1 MVGNDKVKEAV
12 VGDNVEIQ
20 IKLLDETYFE
30 TIKFGNVL
38 SSLTYSI
45 PVSNKFV
52 MEAMALDL

>member
-1 MVGNDKVKEAV
+1 VKEAV

-45 PVSNKFV
+45 PVSNRFV